1 MWTAVHGAVVAE
13 RPAGPV
19 RPDEGVERVVDGT
32 LWVSGRVVPRP
43 GHLIAIVYLYYDISI
58 DVGNDA
64 NLKSTGRAGKWMCFE
79 GRAGSVKEGTHKSV

>member
-32 LWVSGRVVPRP
+32 LWVSGGVVPR
-43 GHLIAIVYLYYDISI
+43 LYLYYDISI